1 MGVNAKYDDIVGDW
15 GLAYVMDTDLDVI
28 YGREDL
34 AERKKLDVTVIDV
47 VDNKFIGTVSR

>member
-28 YGREDL
+28 YGREGL